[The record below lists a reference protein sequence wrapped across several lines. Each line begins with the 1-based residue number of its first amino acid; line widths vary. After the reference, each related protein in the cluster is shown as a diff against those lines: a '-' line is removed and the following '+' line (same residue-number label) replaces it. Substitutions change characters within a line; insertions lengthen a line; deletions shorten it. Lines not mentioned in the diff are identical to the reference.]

1 MSNNEVR
8 LRGRIV
14 APDPYYKV
22 SRRGR
27 PMLILTLA
35 MYRDG
40 TRPKKFVRGREEPDY
55 ATLVILGEQATVLQ
69 DLQKGTVLDV
79 SGYLQSRNIKSQ
91 DRRSVV
97 LEVVAES
104 VEVITSSEEN
114 SRKEREGN
122 GEPGRSHRSS

>member
-55 ATLVILGEQATVLQ
+55 ATPVILGEQATVLQ
-69 DLQKGTVLDV
+69 DLQKGTLLDV
-79 SGYLQSRNIKSQ
+79 PGYLQSRNIKSQ
-91 DRRSVV
+91 GRRSVV

-104 VEVITSSEEN
+104 VEVITDKRNQDKEEEN
-114 SRKEREGN
+114 QE
-122 GEPGRSHRSS
+122 

>member
-1 MSNNEVR
+1 
-8 LRGRIV
+8 
-14 APDPYYKV
+14 
-22 SRRGR
+22 
-27 PMLILTLA
+27 MLILTLA

-69 DLQKGTVLDV
+69 DLQKGMVLDV

-114 SRKEREGN
+114 SRKERER
-122 GEPGRSHRSS
+122 EWRTRSISQV